1 MSWLVKN
8 SDEGQP
14 RPPMFQ
20 QGKQHHSVIS
30 LVLFYFVS
38 QYYLNL
44 PCFLQAYSRHKSFLT
59 SKPCLPIAAGGLVAE
74 AVRRL
79 ENKVDKV
86 RLNARLVELCATNQF
101 ALNPKWKFKV
111 SASLL
116 QRTYWIYNLISFL
129 RSGWLVRLASLKAS
143 GLLWDIQIFKK
154 NFLRYSCIS
163 QISTTSAQHNFAS
176 WENSVN
182 SGAQ

>member
-30 LVLFYFVS
+30 LVFANSSVKLYPLYAGSVLFRHNIIS
-38 QYYLNL
+38 ICLASCNHGTGL
-44 PCFLQAYSRHKSFLT
+44 YSRHKSFLT
-59 SKPCLPIAAGGLVAE
+59 SKPCLPVAAGSLVAE

-86 RLNARLVELCATNQF
+86 RLNACAVQPIN
-101 ALNPKWKFKV
+101 
-111 SASLL
+111 SL
-116 QRTYWIYNLISFL
+116 
-129 RSGWLVRLASLKAS
+129 
-143 GLLWDIQIFKK
+143 
-154 NFLRYSCIS
+154 
-163 QISTTSAQHNFAS
+163 
-176 WENSVN
+176 
-182 SGAQ
+182 